1 MPFIKYTKKER
12 IESELN
18 RVKTKLAYEV
28 RRLKAIQSTIE
39 GLEYRIEQ
47 LNKEMEDMEI

>member
-12 IESELN
+12 IEAELN
-18 RVKTKLAYEV
+18 RVKTKLAYET
-28 RRLKAIQSTIE
+28 RRLEAIQSTIE

-47 LNKEMEDMEI
+47 LNKELEGIEK